1 VSGTADQQ
9 EGEMDGIQMT
19 VWERLMEVATKVKE
33 GAYGED
39 DDFDADA
46 LSEDL
51 NTLTFD
57 L

>member
-1 VSGTADQQ
+1 
-9 EGEMDGIQMT
+9 MDGIQMT

>member
-1 VSGTADQQ
+1 
-9 EGEMDGIQMT
+9 MDGIQMT
-19 VWERLMEVATKVKE
+19 VWERLREIETKVKE
-33 GAYGED
+33 GAYGKD

-51 NTLTFD
+51 YALTFD